1 MGIWNSDIING
12 DATLECAME
21 LLTAAGIGPT
31 HWPPKA
37 YYVGTLMAHGLP
49 IVTRLGNFDEYF
61 ACLEKAKDHHEALEA
76 NIEKLMA
83 ICMKTQGIKDRN
95 MHLAS
100 GGPVLVGHSFQILA
114 LLLMRAGAYF
124 PVNFEVALGPLIV
137 EDDPNF
143 TTQPKNPI
151 RKLIMRGFKKLFDE
165 YAMMSKCMMLH
176 VYGKADYE
184 VHELLNSGMIPG
196 LSDPFDVSGIKH
208 ITITRLLYK
217 QPHPEIIADEGV
229 MIWQGD
235 DDDAMWIEKINRK
248 FENVKREP
256 LTRKLPIPGEVLCF
270 GLKPPSPEQLA
281 GAHALHLKE
290 TECKYATDEKIEKEN
305 GPLAYKA
312 VRIYGL
318 NARPDLN
325 GKLGV
330 ATSFDKAKG
339 RYKVV
344 LVGTSPDP
352 RNWPKEQLGVKPGNL
367 VRLETTHDSLF
378 LPEEPPEEPMI
389 D

>member
-12 DATLECAME
+12 DATLECAMQM
-21 LLTAAGIGPT
+21 LTAAGIGPAV
-31 HWPPKA
+31 WPPTKME
-37 YYVGTLMAHGLP
+37 VGILMSHGLP
-49 IVTRLGNFDEYF
+49 IVTRLGNYDEYF

-76 NIEKLMA
+76 NIHKLITVA
-83 ICMKTQGIKDRN
+83 MKIQTITDKN

-100 GGPVLVGHSFQILA
+100 GEDVMVGHAMQVLA
-114 LLLMRAGAYF
+114 LILMRAGAYF
-124 PVNFEVALGPLIV
+124 PPNFEVTLEPLIT
-137 EDDPNF
+137 ENDPF
-143 TTQPKNPI
+143 TTQAKNPI
-151 RKLIMRGFKKLFDE
+151 RKLVMAGFKKLVDE
-165 YAMMSKCMMLH
+165 YAIMSNIMLLH
-176 VYGKADYE
+176 VSGRADHFFPKVTE
-184 VHELLNSGMIPG
+184 TGELFNPIPG
-196 LSDPFDVSGIKH
+196 LSLPFDVSGVKH

-217 QPHPEIIADEGV
+217 QPHPMGEGSV

-235 DDDAMWIEKINRK
+235 DDDAKWIEIISRK

-256 LTRKLPIPGEVLCF
+256 LTRKLPVMGTVLEV
-270 GLKPPSPEQLA
+270 GKQTSPEQIA
-281 GAHALHLKE
+281 CAHALHLKE
-290 TECKYATDEKIEKEN
+290 TECKYATDEQIEKEN

-352 RNWPKEQLGVKPGNL
+352 RTWPKEQLGVKPGNL
-367 VRLETTHDSLF
+367 VRLDTTHDSLF